1 MLAPLRAGLL
11 DTDLYQSLI
20 LLQLSDTLSHLKQA
34 ADVII
39 NYILIETDFNSLQDV
54 VTHIHSSLEKI
65 SSMINS
71 QYTLQWWKQGR
82 DTRFLWHVV
91 ARCMFFLRE
100 YCNLGC
106 WYSM

>member
-65 SSMINS
+65 SSMINES
-71 QYTLQWWKQGR
+71 NK
-82 DTRFLWHVV
+82 
-91 ARCMFFLRE
+91 
-100 YCNLGC
+100 
-106 WYSM
+106 